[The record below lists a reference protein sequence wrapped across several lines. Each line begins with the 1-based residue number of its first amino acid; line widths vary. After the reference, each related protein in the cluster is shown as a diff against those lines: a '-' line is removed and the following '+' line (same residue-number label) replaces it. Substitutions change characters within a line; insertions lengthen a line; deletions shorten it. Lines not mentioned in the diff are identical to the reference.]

1 MTANNIVIQIYDR
14 ETLRADIGEKM
25 IKDYA
30 MKVAEEAYRMGF
42 NDAQNNTTTR
52 PAVAL
57 AGLNFDTLNEEI

>member
-1 MTANNIVIQIYDR
+1 MTANDIVIQIYDR

-42 NDAQNNTTTR
+42 NDAQNNTNAR

>member
-1 MTANNIVIQIYDR
+1 MTANDIVIQIYDR
-14 ETLRADIGEKM
+14 ETLRSDIGEKM

-42 NDAQNNTTTR
+42 NDAQNNTNTR